1 MFVGKG
7 GLQKIKKADYTM
19 FVKPKINQLIQ
30 NLF

>member
-7 GLQKIKKADYTM
+7 GLEKIKKADHTM

-30 NLF
+30 N